1 MINWGGIVKTCLIL
15 FALVLVSAIPT
26 KAGPTTAG
34 ELAEECYRNV
44 ADDNRSQ
51 SVVEAI
57 SMGRCQGYIQ
67 GWMEMTLV
75 PSVNDG
81 QVVNLAWK
89 DGVTLGQMIRVY
101 CLFIKNHPEKENEL
115 ALAKL
120 LEAAYQAAL
129 VKPKK

>member
-1 MINWGGIVKTCLIL
+1 MKTCLAL
-15 FALVLVSAIPT
+15 LTLVLASAIPT
-26 KAGPTTAG
+26 KAEPTTAG

-44 ADDNRSQ
+44 ADDNRPQ

-57 SMGRCQGYIQ
+57 SMGRCQGYVQ

-75 PSVNDG
+75 PTANDG

-120 LEAAYQAAL
+120 LEAAYQAEL
-129 VKPKK
+129 VKPRKP

>member
-1 MINWGGIVKTCLIL
+1 VKTCLAL
-15 FALVLVSAIPT
+15 LTLVLASAIPT

-44 ADDNRSQ
+44 ADDNRPQ

-75 PSVNDG
+75 PTENDG
-81 QVVNLAWK
+81 QLVNLAWK

-120 LEAAYQAAL
+120 LEAAYQAEL
-129 VKPKK
+129 VKPRKP